1 MAEFQEVMEEYHRM
15 CNINVCNNCPISDSD
30 SSGFYHTCEDFMEQ
44 NPEKFEEIVMK
55 WSRENP
61 KLIYPFVKDVV
72 RTIAYKI
79 GYDLNNGNIYELMA
93 MRLNEDAA
101 NYLGIKPINDCKVE

>member
-1 MAEFQEVMEEYHRM
+1 MAEFQEVMEEYNRM
-15 CNINVCNNCPISDSD
+15 CDINECNTCPIPGHYK
-30 SSGFYHTCEDFMEQ
+30 SGFCQDFMEK

-61 KLIYPFVKDVV
+61 KPIYPFVRDVV
-72 RTIAYKI
+72 KTIAYKI
-79 GYDLNNGNIYELMA
+79 GYSLNNGNLYELMD

-101 NYLGIKPINDCKVE
+101 NYFGIKPINDCKLG